1 MKLQNP
7 AQLAPNT
14 NTKDSRHF
22 QRSAFTLMEVLLV
35 LGILGVIMA
44 MVVPRLLGRQKEA
57 YNDVARAS
65 LSGLSDA
72 LKLYSLDHA
81 GDFPTSAQGLQ
92 ALLKAPSGRDPAWK
106 GPYLDKEPVDPW
118 GTPLA
123 YRSPGTKNLD
133 SFDVSSAGPD
143 HIHGNQDD
151 IGNWQ

>member
-1 MKLQNP
+1 MKLKIPVQR
-7 AQLAPNT
+7 ALIA
-14 NTKDSRHF
+14 KSKHCGHD

-106 GPYLDKEPVDPW
+106 GPYLEKEPVDPW

-123 YRSPGTKNLD
+123 YRSPGTKNVD
-133 SFDVSSAGPD
+133 SFDISSAGPD

>member
-1 MKLQNP
+1 MQQRTITRQTPTAAFCK
-7 AQLAPNT
+7 PN
-14 NTKDSRHF
+14 
-22 QRSAFTLMEVLLV
+22 RSYRNAFTLMEVLLV

-57 YNDVARAS
+57 YSDVAKAS

-72 LKLYSLDHA
+72 LKLYALDHG

-92 ALLKAPSGRDPAWK
+92 ALLKPPAGRDPSWK
-106 GPYLDKEPVDPW
+106 GPYLEKEPVDPW

-123 YRSPGTKNLD
+123 YRAPGTKNVD
-133 SFDVSSAGPD
+133 SFDISSAGPD

-151 IGNWQ
+151 IGNW

>member
-57 YNDVARAS
+57 YNDVAKAS

-81 GDFPTSAQGLQ
+81 
-92 ALLKAPSGRDPAWK
+92 GRDPAWK

-123 YRSPGTKNLD
+123 YRSPGTKNVD

>member
-1 MKLQNP
+1 MKLKN
-7 AQLAPNT
+7 LVSMAPNT
-14 NTKDSRHF
+14 RRKDGSHG

-57 YNDVARAS
+57 YSDVAKAS

-72 LKLYSLDHA
+72 LKLYALDHA

-92 ALLKAPSGRDPAWK
+92 ALLKAPSGRDPNWK
-106 GPYLDKEPVDPW
+106 GPYLEKQPVDPW

-123 YRSPGTKNLD
+123 YRAPGTKNVD